1 MEQNDFS
8 ILYVEDDSFIRSKYV
23 KLLKLYFKDVYEAS
37 NGKEALE
44 VYNDNKPD
52 IIILDIN
59 IPLINGLEVAR
70 QIRKD
75 DPSIK
80 MIFFTAYSDKE
91 KLLQAIE
98 LRAVKYLIKPI
109 KTFELEE
116 LIKIIIDELKGD
128 LKTTDIIYLDEGY
141 YWDKSLDTLFDK
153 DNKSIKLT
161 KKETQLFRLFCQN
174 KHKIFSNSEI
184 LDYIWED
191 DFDDSNTN
199 KLRILFSKLKTKL
212 SHSLFSS
219 HYNLGYKINFK
230 ES

>member
-1 MEQNDFS
+1 MGQNNFS

-23 KLLKLYFKDVYEAS
+23 KLLKLYFTNVYEAS
-37 NGKEALE
+37 NGEEALNI
-44 VYNDNKPD
+44 YNDKKPQ

-59 IPLINGLEVAR
+59 IPLINGLEVAKK
-70 QIRKD
+70 IRETDSSPK
-75 DPSIK
+75 I
-80 MIFFTAYSDKE
+80 IFFTAYSDKE
-91 KLLQAIE
+91 KLLEAIE

-116 LIKIIIDELKGD
+116 LMETMAQELK
-128 LKTTDIIYLDEGY
+128 KENNESNIIPLEGGF
-141 YWDKSLDTLFDK
+141 YWDKSIDTLFDE

-161 KKETQLFRLFCQN
+161 KKETQLFKLFCQN
-174 KHKIFSNSEI
+174 KHKIFSNGEI

-219 HYNLGYKINFK
+219 HYNLGYKINLK
-230 ES
+230 EI